1 MTRPALA
8 LLALAALSGCNDP
21 GLIGARGITE
31 ATAAEVVGCTLIT
44 NIRMAPG
51 VYGPVLAEPGLV
63 YAKNS
68 VKAEARAA
76 GATHVVF
83 DLARPGEPVYEVR
96 AGAWR
101 CPS

>member
-1 MTRPALA
+1 MKRAVFGLG
-8 LLALAALSGCNDP
+8 LLAALSGCNDP

-31 ATAAEVVGCTLIT
+31 ATLAEVAGCTLIT

-63 YAKNS
+63 YARNS
-68 VKAEARAA
+68 VKAEARAV

-83 DLARPGEPVYEVR
+83 DLARPDEPVYEVR

-101 CPS
+101 CPA

>member
-1 MTRPALA
+1 MKTAI
-8 LLALAALSGCNDP
+8 LALAAFGVLSGCNDP
-21 GLIGARGITE
+21 GLTGARGITE

-51 VYGPVLAEPGLV
+51 VYGPVLAQTGLA
-63 YAKNS
+63 YARNS
-68 VKAEARAA
+68 VKAEAKDA

-83 DLARPGEPVYEVR
+83 DLIEPGVPVYEVR